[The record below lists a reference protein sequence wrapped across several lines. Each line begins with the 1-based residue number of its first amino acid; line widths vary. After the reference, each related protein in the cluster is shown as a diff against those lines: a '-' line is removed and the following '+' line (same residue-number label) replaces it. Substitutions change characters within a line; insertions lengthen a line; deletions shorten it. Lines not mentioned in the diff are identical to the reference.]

1 LVLVARTNRYLPAA
15 QFRAALRTFLRK
27 SEDIARAAGL
37 TPRQHLLLLQIA
49 GSPAGR
55 TTVSEL
61 VEKLALTQSAVTE
74 LVQRAEQA
82 GLVSRAGSQE
92 DGRVVHLSLTAD
104 GEARLAHAHNALGR
118 ERAELRR
125 VIDGLED

>member
-1 LVLVARTNRYLPAA
+1 MLVATTNRYVPAA
-15 QFRAALRTFLRK
+15 QFRAALRSFLRK

-74 LVQRAEQA
+74 LVQRANLYDNVGIPFGFGTLVTGAPGTA
-82 GLVSRAGSQE
+82 GVPEEVVNDNFAGSSGAPIHFRG
-92 DGRVVHLSLTAD
+92 D
-104 GEARLAHAHNALGR
+104 
-118 ERAELRR
+118 
-125 VIDGLED
+125 